1 MSAKKKLARQ
11 KFRDQVLKRDRGLCA
26 ICKSPDNVEI
36 HHITNHTLMPGGG
49 YVRENGI
56 TLCKEHLEQ
65 AELYLHSESDAL
77 AEDAGLGALAP
88 KKLYLK
94 IGSNYDKALKACQR
108 LEGIS
113 RRYSQ
118 PGSTF

>member
-11 KFRDQVLKRDRGLCA
+11 KFRDEVLKRDRSLCA
-26 ICKSPDNVEI
+26 ICKTPDNVEI
-36 HHITNHTLMPGGG
+36 HHITDHTQMPGGG

-65 AELYLHSESDAL
+65 AELYLHSESGEM
-77 AEDAGLGALAP
+77 AEGAELGALAP

-94 IGSNYDKALKACQR
+94 IGSNYDKAFKASQR
-108 LEGIS
+108 QEGIH
-113 RRYSQ
+113 
-118 PGSTF
+118 

>member
-11 KFRDQVLKRDRGLCA
+11 KFRDEVLKRDRSLCA
-26 ICKSPDNVEI
+26 ICKTPDNVEI
-36 HHITNHTLMPGGG
+36 HHITDRTQIPGGG

-65 AELYLHSESDAL
+65 AELYLHSESGEME
-77 AEDAGLGALAP
+77 EDAELGALVP

-94 IGSNYDKALKACQR
+94 IGSNYDKALKASQR
-108 LEGIS
+108 LEGIH
-113 RRYSQ
+113 
-118 PGSTF
+118 

>member
-11 KFRDQVLKRDRGLCA
+11 KFRDEVLKRDRSLCA
-26 ICKSPDNVEI
+26 ICKIPGNVEI
-36 HHITNHTLMPGGG
+36 HHITDHTQLPGGG

-65 AELYLHSESDAL
+65 AELYLRSESDEME
-77 AEDAGLGALAP
+77 EDAELGALAP

-94 IGSNYDKALKACQR
+94 IGSNYDKALKASQR
-108 LEGIS
+108 LEGIH
-113 RRYSQ
+113 
-118 PGSTF
+118 